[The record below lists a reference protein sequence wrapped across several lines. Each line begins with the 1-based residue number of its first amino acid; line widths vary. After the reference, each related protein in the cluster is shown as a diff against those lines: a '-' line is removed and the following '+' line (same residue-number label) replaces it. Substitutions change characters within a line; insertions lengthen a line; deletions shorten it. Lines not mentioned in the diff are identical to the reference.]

1 MRGLFAGLLLVLP
14 LAALGQTQP
23 APSSDVRPRGTAQ
36 ESSAPAP
43 APPAGAT
50 TTTGST
56 AQDPGVKAMNDAE
69 KAKVESK
76 GK

>member
-1 MRGLFAGLLLVLP
+1 MRALVLMGLLLP
-14 LAALGQTQP
+14 LAAQAQP
-23 APSSDVRPRGTAQ
+23 APSSSVRPRGTAQ
-36 ESSAPAP
+36 ESSVAAP
-43 APPAGAT
+43 APPAGTA

-69 KAKVESK
+69 KAKVEAK

>member
-1 MRGLFAGLLLVLP
+1 MRGFVFAGLLVLP
-14 LAALGQTQP
+14 WAALGQTQP

-36 ESSAPAP
+36 ESSVGKPAQ
-43 APPAGAT
+43 PAGTT

-56 AQDPGVKAMNDAE
+56 AQDPWVKAMNDAE

>member
-1 MRGLFAGLLLVLP
+1 MRGLVFAGLLVLP
-14 LAALGQTQP
+14 LAAWGQTQP
-23 APSSDVRPRGTAQ
+23 APPSDVRPRGTAQ

-43 APPAGAT
+43 APPAST
-50 TTTGST
+50 TNTTGST

>member
-1 MRGLFAGLLLVLP
+1 MRAFVFAGLLVLP
-14 LAALGQTQP
+14 WAALGQTQP

-36 ESSAPAP
+36 ESSVGRA
-43 APPAGAT
+43 APPAGTA

-56 AQDPGVKAMNDAE
+56 GQDAGVKAMNDAE